1 MIGPVIIILTW
12 ASLCDWD
19 SLGRADSERR
29 AENNFSSIIIRQR
42 GILRDRR
49 RAEKRETILYS
60 RVGRDW
66 WYFYDISIPWI
77 KNRQGFRIFGRFR
90 FFSANCL
97 TFSWQGSVRQRIIER
112 LKHLYSDYSDRNSG
126 ARDGLVFILEIFNGC
141 NSCRVCGW
149 NHFSQFWWSKVGRLT
164 EAWSRKERQSFVR
177 GHQESVFRQFEG

>member
-60 RVGRDW
+60 SVGRDW
-66 WYFYDISIPWI
+66 WYFYYISIP
-77 KNRQGFRIFGRFR
+77 
-90 FFSANCL
+90 
-97 TFSWQGSVRQRIIER
+97 
-112 LKHLYSDYSDRNSG
+112 
-126 ARDGLVFILEIFNGC
+126 
-141 NSCRVCGW
+141 
-149 NHFSQFWWSKVGRLT
+149 
-164 EAWSRKERQSFVR
+164 
-177 GHQESVFRQFEG
+177 

>member
-19 SLGRADSERR
+19 SLRRADSERR

-66 WYFYDISIPWI
+66 WYFYDISIP
-77 KNRQGFRIFGRFR
+77 
-90 FFSANCL
+90 
-97 TFSWQGSVRQRIIER
+97 
-112 LKHLYSDYSDRNSG
+112 
-126 ARDGLVFILEIFNGC
+126 
-141 NSCRVCGW
+141 
-149 NHFSQFWWSKVGRLT
+149 
-164 EAWSRKERQSFVR
+164 
-177 GHQESVFRQFEG
+177 

>member
-49 RAEKRETILYS
+49 RTEKRETILYS

-66 WYFYDISIPWI
+66 WYFYDILIP
-77 KNRQGFRIFGRFR
+77 
-90 FFSANCL
+90 
-97 TFSWQGSVRQRIIER
+97 
-112 LKHLYSDYSDRNSG
+112 
-126 ARDGLVFILEIFNGC
+126 
-141 NSCRVCGW
+141 
-149 NHFSQFWWSKVGRLT
+149 
-164 EAWSRKERQSFVR
+164 
-177 GHQESVFRQFEG
+177 

>member
-60 RVGRDW
+60 RVGRAW
-66 WYFYDISIPWI
+66 WYFYDISIP
-77 KNRQGFRIFGRFR
+77 
-90 FFSANCL
+90 
-97 TFSWQGSVRQRIIER
+97 
-112 LKHLYSDYSDRNSG
+112 
-126 ARDGLVFILEIFNGC
+126 
-141 NSCRVCGW
+141 
-149 NHFSQFWWSKVGRLT
+149 
-164 EAWSRKERQSFVR
+164 
-177 GHQESVFRQFEG
+177 

>member
-49 RAEKRETILYS
+49 RTEKRETILYS

-77 KNRQGFRIFGRFR
+77 KNKQGFRIFGRFR

-97 TFSWQGSVRQRIIER
+97 TFFLTRLCSTTTSWTPRASWPYHVPM
-112 LKHLYSDYSDRNSG
+112 
-126 ARDGLVFILEIFNGC
+126 ILLSI
-141 NSCRVCGW
+141 
-149 NHFSQFWWSKVGRLT
+149 SQKVLPPSWRTANTDL
-164 EAWSRKERQSFVR
+164 SIKKERWWFL
-177 GHQESVFRQFEG
+177 